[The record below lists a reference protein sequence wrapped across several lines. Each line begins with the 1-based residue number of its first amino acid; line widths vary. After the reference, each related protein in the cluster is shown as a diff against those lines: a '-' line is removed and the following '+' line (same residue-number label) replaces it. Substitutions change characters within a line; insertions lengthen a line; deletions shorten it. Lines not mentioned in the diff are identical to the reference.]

1 VKLEARD
8 LRKLW
13 PALAA
18 LALGI
23 ALGATAAWYSQGAL
37 REARAEFTAA
47 RAERNGFDA
56 KLRRARGEEAEIRD
70 KAALYNRLEERGL
83 TGGERRLEWVEL
95 LNDIRIRLR
104 LIEMDY
110 EFAPRRALSAA
121 PGEPNA
127 PAALYA
133 SGMKLEMRLLH
144 EEDLTRFLE
153 ELRRLAPAL
162 ILARRCAIE
171 RRPHAME
178 ADALRDGLL
187 RADCLLDWITLGE
200 AAPGGE
206 GAK

>member
-1 VKLEARD
+1 
-8 LRKLW
+8 
-13 PALAA
+13 
-18 LALGI
+18 
-23 ALGATAAWYSQGAL
+23 
-37 REARAEFTAA
+37 
-47 RAERNGFDA
+47 
-56 KLRRARGEEAEIRD
+56 
-70 KAALYNRLEERGL
+70 
-83 TGGERRLEWVEL
+83 
-95 LNDIRIRLR
+95 
-104 LIEMDY
+104 MDY
-110 EFAPRRALSAA
+110 EFAPRRALSGA

-162 ILARRCAIE
+162 ILVRRCAIE
-171 RRPHAME
+171 RRPHAMD